1 MIRVPTFLRLHRCI
15 IIIYLISLVDVK
27 VYIHAKDQFLD
38 LSGRMGYKIY
48 KGDRFETQVTTQD
61 IRQLEY
67 KNVKSAWF
75 ISSSDQTCTHE
86 EFDSCMYEN
95 VANLMKENTA
105 EKCTVPWVRSNQ
117 KICTNHMDVNT
128 SFWIGWN
135 RITNQKKDCLSPCH
149 TTITNFGAKN
159 FQRLENE
166 KHGYMYLYFL
176 SRVVVSEEKYLYSF
190 LKLIGQIG
198 GYLGLYR
205 LFVWILFDICKL
217 KYLVSNKDS
226 KASKPGE
233 EAASLASLGAV
244 ALDGL

>member
-1 MIRVPTFLRLHRCI
+1 M
-15 IIIYLISLVDVK
+15 
-27 VYIHAKDQFLD
+27 D

-48 KGDRFETQVTTQD
+48 KGDRFEAQVTTED

-67 KNVKSAWF
+67 KNVESAWF
-75 ISSSDQTCTHE
+75 ISSSDKTCTHE
-86 EFDSCMYEN
+86 AYDDCIHEKIADIMRQNTNEN
-95 VANLMKENTA
+95 
-105 EKCTVPWVRSNQ
+105 CTVPWIRSNE
-117 KICTNHMDVNT
+117 KICTHPSDTNT

-135 RITNQKKDCLSPCH
+135 RITNQMKDCLNPCH
-149 TTITNFGAKN
+149 TTITNIGAKN
-159 FQRLENE
+159 FQKLDDDTY
-166 KHGYMYLYFL
+166 GFMYLYFL

-205 LFVWILFDICKL
+205 LSVWILFDLCKL
-217 KYLVSNKDS
+217 KNLVQNKDS
-226 KASKPGE
+226 KPVNGGE